1 MIDFLNFWMIY
12 LLDRQ
17 IFVYYATIN
26 YFFGQ
31 LFGNVKNTEIQE
43 FFQFLVIGGG
53 GGDDQE
59 CLLII

>member
-31 LFGNVKNTEIQE
+31 LFGNVKNTEIQD
-43 FFQFLVIGGG
+43 FFSIF
-53 GGDDQE
+53 GDWGE
-59 CLLII
+59 EVEMIKNAC